1 MKNKILIIEDNE
13 NERLLYKEEL
23 EKEGYEVLTA
33 SSGKEGL
40 SFIEKE
46 KLDIIILDLRMPE
59 MDGLE
64 VLGKI
69 LSKRKNLP
77 VIIYT
82 SYSQYRNNF
91 LSWAADAYIIKSS
104 DMVELKNKIREIL
117 RDKKNGL

>member
-46 KLDIIILDLRMPE
+46 KLDLIILDLRMPE

-104 DMVELKNKIREIL
+104 DMVELKNKIREML
-117 RDKKNGL
+117 GS

>member
-40 SFIEKE
+40 TFIENE
-46 KLDIIILDLRMPE
+46 KLDLIILDLRMQE

>member
-46 KLDIIILDLRMPE
+46 KLDLIILDLRMPE

>member
-23 EKEGYEVLTA
+23 EKEGYEILTA

-40 SFIEKE
+40 SFIENE
-46 KLDIIILDLRMPE
+46 KLDLIILDLRMPE

-91 LSWAADAYIIKSS
+91 LSWAADAYIIKST
-104 DMVELKNKIREIL
+104 DMDELKNKIKEIL
-117 RDKKNGL
+117 RSKKNEL

>member
-23 EKEGYEVLTA
+23 EKEGYEILTA

-40 SFIEKE
+40 SFIENE
-46 KLDIIILDLRMPE
+46 KLDLIILDLRMPE

-91 LSWAADAYIIKSS
+91 LSWAADAYIIKSA
-104 DMVELKNKIREIL
+104 DMDELKNKIKEIL
-117 RDKKNGL
+117 RSKKNEL

>member
-23 EKEGYEVLTA
+23 EKEGYEILTA

-40 SFIEKE
+40 SFIENE
-46 KLDIIILDLRMPE
+46 KLDLIILDLRMPE

-91 LSWAADAYIIKSS
+91 LSWAADAYIIKSA
-104 DMVELKNKIREIL
+104 DMDELKNKIKEIL
-117 RDKKNGL
+117 KSKKNEL

>member
-1 MKNKILIIEDNE
+1 MKNRILIIEDNE
-13 NERLLYKEEL
+13 KERILYKEEL
-23 EKEGYEVLTA
+23 EKEGYSVSVA

-46 KLDIIILDLRMPE
+46 NLDLIILDLKMPE
-59 MDGLE
+59 IGGLE

-82 SYSQYRNNF
+82 SYSEYKSNF
-91 LSWAADAYIIKSS
+91 LSWAADAYIIKSP
-104 DMVELKNKIREIL
+104 DMTELKNKVKELLER
-117 RDKKNGL
+117 KT

>member
-1 MKNKILIIEDNE
+1 MKNRILIIEDNE
-13 NERLLYKEEL
+13 KERILYKEEL
-23 EKEGYEVLTA
+23 EKEGYSVSVA

-40 SFIEKE
+40 SLIEKE
-46 KLDIIILDLRMPE
+46 NLDLIILDLKMPE
-59 MDGLE
+59 MGGLE

-82 SYSQYRNNF
+82 SYSEYKSNF

-104 DMVELKNKIREIL
+104 DMTELKNKVKEL
-117 RDKKNGL
+117 LESKT

>member
-40 SFIEKE
+40 SFIENE
-46 KLDIIILDLRMPE
+46 KLDLIILDLRMPE